1 VDGEYV
7 NPDSDKD
14 VMMTAKSIAK
24 ISGLVVLVA
33 AICSV
38 FFVDWGKEPAE
49 DVELI
54 RPLKTLVV
62 EAGQIE
68 KTYQYLGVVEA
79 ADEAQ
84 LSFDVSGALISL
96 DVKKG
101 ERVKEGQLIASLD
114 ARDFADALAV
124 AQADADK
131 ARITL
136 ERLRP
141 AAASGAVSK
150 QKLTD
155 AEAAAA
161 STAAQLSIQQKNL
174 DSTKLTASFDGVI
187 ADVLVDNFE
196 NVTVKQTIAILQ
208 AMDNVDVTVNV
219 PEARVADIDPARIRR
234 GQSESTFSMTLDYF
248 PNKSFNVRPKEFGT
262 QADRLT
268 LSYKVTFTL
277 PRPEGVALLP
287 GMPATVTETRPITAD
302 KSKGFWLP
310 AGAVPVDTAG
320 QYFVWTLTELQPD
333 VFEVRRQDVEVGP
346 MVEDNILVI
355 RGAAK
360 GDRIAAAGV
369 HILKEGQKVR
379 LFASDGVGL

>member
-1 VDGEYV
+1 
-7 NPDSDKD
+7 
-14 VMMTAKSIAK
+14 MMAAKRITK
-24 ISGLVVLVA
+24 IVGLVVLVA

-38 FFVDWGKEPAE
+38 FFVDWGKEPALTI
-49 DVELI
+49 ELI

-62 EAGQIE
+62 EAGKME

-79 ADEAQ
+79 ADEAA
-84 LSFDVSGALISL
+84 LSFDVSGALTSL
-96 DVKKG
+96 VVKKG
-101 ERVKEGQLIASLD
+101 EQVKKGQVIASLD

-150 QKLTD
+150 QQLTD

-196 NVTVKQTIAILQ
+196 NVTAKQTIAIIQ
-208 AMDNVDVTVNV
+208 AMDNVDVTVDV
-219 PEARVADIDPARIRR
+219 PEARVADIDPKRR
-234 GQSESTFSMTLDYF
+234 GGKLGSTFVMALDYF
-248 PNKSFNVRPKEFGT
+248 PGQTFAVTTKEFGT

-277 PRPEGVALLP
+277 PRPEGVTLLP
-287 GMPATVTETRPITAD
+287 GMPATVTETKPLTVD
-302 KSKGFWLP
+302 ESEGFWLP
-310 AGAVPVDTAG
+310 VSAVPVDTAG
-320 QYFVWTLTELQPD
+320 QYFVWKLTTLQPD
-333 VFEVRRQDVEVGP
+333 VFAVRRQDVEVGP
-346 MVEDNILVI
+346 MVEDNIIVT
-355 RGAAK
+355 GGVAT
-360 GDRIAAAGV
+360 GDRIATAGV
-369 HILKEGQKVR
+369 HILKDGQKVR
-379 LFASDGVGL
+379 LFEGDGVGQ